1 MVMVTVTVTVTVMHG
16 WICLGVTGNW
26 VMVMGYCYCYGDGDG
41 DGDALPF
48 TVRVVGLINTLP
60 TYLLTDFTVIC

>member
-26 VMVMGYCYCYGDGDG
+26 VMVMGYCYCYCYGDG